1 MKMTCD
7 GFYERID
14 DYLDNELPAAQQDA
28 FERHLNDCA
37 GCQRR
42 FSRQQALRADLKA
55 MPVPAPS
62 VDFAERVLRQAVK
75 SNVSHHHRHGFV
87 TGFGSALVAGLALW
101 VVIGFFPAQQAV
113 APQGAEPLQ
122 IVSIA
127 LDALNEK
134 QDVSLVF
141 NAERAVLGARISIEL
156 PDNVT
161 IAGYPG
167 RKRLEWRT
175 DLAKGS
181 NLLRLPVIASQANS
195 GQLIAHIEHDN
206 RVTTLK
212 IQIDVQKPGVTGSVG
227 LPVQRMA

>member
-1 MKMTCD
+1 MTCD
-7 GFYERID
+7 GFYGRID
-14 DYLDNELPAAQQDA
+14 DYLDNELPAAQRDA
-28 FERHLNDCA
+28 FERHLDDCA
-37 GCQRR
+37 GCQQR
-42 FSRQQALRADLKA
+42 FLREQALRADLRA
-55 MPVPAPS
+55 MPIPAPS

-75 SNVSHHHRHGFV
+75 NDVRHHHRHGFV

-101 VVIGFFPAQQAV
+101 VVIGFLPVQHAV
-113 APQGAEPLQ
+113 VPQGAEPRQ

-156 PDNVT
+156 PDNVI

-181 NLLRLPVIASQANS
+181 NLLRLPVIASQADS

-212 IQIDVQKPGVTGSVG
+212 IQIDVRKPGLTGNVG
-227 LPVQRMA
+227 LPVRHMA